1 MSNQYTVPTLG
12 GIITTVDKDM
22 KALDNCDIGLQYEGY
37 IATFLYH
44 IHVWVKV
51 HPSNC
56 KQVKVTR

>member
-44 IHVWVKV
+44 IHV
-51 HPSNC
+51 
-56 KQVKVTR
+56 